1 MKGRNFLQKKIKD
14 SLLLLTLIFVLVI
27 SVSSIYAE
35 DLDNSTNDLAVYN
48 DDDSISIENQDD
60 GYNDVS
66 VISDEN
72 ESSYA
77 DGGIA
82 AESNDDKLGYA
93 TSTSSAYIKFD
104 QEDYTI
110 TEGESVTI
118 TGSLVDSRGNNPGG
132 PDFPL
137 AVYINGHF
145 SGYKDLNSHRITYT
159 VDSSKLV
166 ASDTPYKISFVA
178 EEGPEYSGEYLEGFG
193 GPEVAD
199 SWVFITVNSNTT
211 EPETLTEAYVDYVNG
226 DDANNGASA
235 ETAFKTIG
243 HALSAVEDNAI
254 IHIADG
260 VNYLDDVDVN
270 GLEVLKNV
278 TIIGMGSNSVI
289 DARNSGRIFKITANQ
304 VALSNLIFRNANAAS
319 TSDKRGSALWVSGT
333 TLTINNCQFINNTAG
348 PSGSYGGAINLK
360 ATSTTIKNSIF
371 DGNSAFYTS
380 GGINAESGNALLNIS
395 NTVFTNNAVLSTGW
409 ANGAAICAYGQVI
422 IDRST
427 FYNNQLVEGKN
438 GRSINQYDGNL
449 IITNSILLDGSNS
462 VYLKVPTDTTLA
474 NNWWGNNDTSKDLTP
489 KDLGYTNADVESYLY
504 LNLSTSASNFE
515 VGKPVTIDI
524 KFIPQTT
531 ANLADVE
538 AIVSSEDGTFDE
550 YTVNLVNGIGDVAF
564 TSTKEG
570 LNSISVNV
578 LGITDEIE
586 LTFEEAYP
594 VGQLVDKMVELDSGV
609 VSGNVDYVAVN
620 PWSSSSQ
627 LVYVI
632 PENVTNIKS
641 VIVIINDYSGSGS
654 QSYGLYSNVTL
665 NTTNGLEV
673 LAFDTLRMDGFPSFS
688 NDPNVYGVNRHTTR
702 QYSDYQLVF
711 DITDKVSNLNPG
723 DKINI
728 GVTNTK
734 ISDLQFDGRI
744 KLISLL
750 FAYDDGDEDNYTYWF
765 NVGQLW
771 TQGSESFNIDTSGY
785 SGKDNNITIT
795 SVGLSSQIGA
805 FKINN
810 VNAQPDSAVGG
821 NYYLYMKWDN
831 IAPIFNKGQD
841 TSFFFTCSDQGL
853 YTPSFKANVILLVAT
868 ELENE
873 PVLTEVYVDYA
884 KGSDSYLG
892 TTASAPFKTI
902 AHALSVVGDNAI
914 IHVADGVNYL
924 DDADVNGLNILK
936 NVTIIGM
943 GNNVVI
949 DARNAGRIFKI
960 NADQVALSNLIFT
973 NANTAS
979 ASDKRGA
986 ALWVNGTTLTI
997 DNCQFINNTAGPSS
1011 SYGGAITLK
1020 ASNTTISNSQF
1031 DGNTAYYTGAAV
1043 NAEKGNIYL
1052 AIDNCVFM
1060 NNQVTNVASNWANG
1074 AGICAY
1080 ETTVIRNSIFFN
1092 NTAKNGKSVY
1102 KYAGDLIIED
1112 SIILDGI
1119 NSVFIYNASA
1129 TQTQLKNNWWGNNDT
1144 TKDSTPKD
1152 LGYTNVDVESYLYL
1166 NLTMYSKGLDV
1177 GDVATVNINL
1187 FTNEGVNTNV
1197 MDLPVTFVAVN
1208 GTLNK
1213 DSITL
1218 VNGRDGEV
1226 EYTITGVGNN
1236 SVTVDILGIKETISL
1251 TPECVISTEV
1261 VYVDYE
1267 HGSNSNSGTSW
1278 DNAVKTIEKAMKLVD
1293 NNGIIYV
1300 ANGVVYLAD
1309 STPAAG
1315 IAINK
1320 NVNIIGESI
1329 NAVISGNNAKR
1340 IFNVNNGYTLTICN
1354 LTLTEGYSTAQGGA
1368 IFVANGGAINISDSV
1383 ISNSRANSAGGAIGA
1398 TQGYI
1403 NNINNVTFINN
1414 YAGNMGGAIGISSG
1428 SATNSAITI
1437 GDNNKFINNSA
1448 SNVGSAIGSGNPPI
1462 TIGKN
1467 NLFDS
1472 NKGLTSNGKGTVGSN
1487 KISLGTGNVFINNYA
1502 AQGGALFAHYNS
1514 GSATG
1519 SYCFFINNTDAS
1531 GYTLRQYGNKANS
1544 FTLENCYWGTNTPDF
1559 NTIFNKAFYH
1569 NAYLVLDVSPDKTEV
1584 PLGDSAVITIDIT
1597 KNQNNQLV
1605 DVDSL
1610 PANVPLTFTVVNGN
1624 VAPESAVL
1632 VKGIASTTYTPQS
1645 FGDGSVT
1652 VNLYSVAE
1660 TVNFTAPCPDVE
1672 ISSVTTQWS
1681 NGIFAGV
1688 NNTFTVKLTNNDGI
1702 DVENLVLE
1710 VYSNETG
1717 ELLANYTIDSLA
1729 TGATSIALT
1738 DSTLRPIT
1746 EETVWP
1752 EAQNHKIKFTFNLK
1766 YAGEIISTV
1775 SADKI
1780 LAYNGYFNQSYAY
1793 GGHDNIINRNY
1804 TINGDIIVATH
1815 DASYYADQF
1824 TRFRNETWN
1833 IETPEG
1839 AEIVKVLLY
1848 FAYNWDTSYY
1858 PNGWNLTFNNR
1869 DILNQ
1874 NISYEMD
1881 RGNLGYY
1888 GSYNYGLVVFDV
1900 TELYNVNDINSF
1912 VINKTGN
1919 CALYPSTLFVL
1930 YNVTD
1935 SDSIIDVY
1943 FSDVCDVFY
1952 PYYNKLGYDELLK
1965 TVINFNDIDLTNL
1978 DSATL
1983 YAFGGSGGYNDADLS
1998 FNDLYV
2004 SDAYP
2009 SSSDKECCPY
2019 IFNVTSGI
2027 SQNNVAMF
2035 ITSPS
2040 SSTVVA
2046 YQQVLVVSKKLT
2058 PTAISTDIVNGSEIF
2073 VGDNLDVAVSV
2084 DPKVNGTYSLW
2095 IDGVLIT
2102 DYGVLTVVDGEGSFI
2117 ILAEDLTIGDHNI
2130 TVQFD
2135 GNGYYKASENATY
2148 AITVSKVTNYEMLLD
2163 AGNSTP
2169 LGSAINI
2176 TVTLPT
2182 DANGG
2187 TVFVSIDGV
2196 NYTATVVDG
2205 SAVIVGP
2212 DNLASGNYTF
2222 TVTYTGDEKYASI
2235 DNITTVSIAES
2246 AEVVIGAN
2254 YTVSALDDGFA
2265 VHIIINT
2272 DPAIT
2277 GNLTVKFNGNE
2288 YPVEVVN
2295 GTANFTSMKVYS
2307 NNYTTD
2313 IIYPG
2318 SEIYKN
2324 SSTTINAVVKASKV
2338 SRVNDFNFYY
2348 YNNDM
2353 GSDSEKGISIIKVVD
2368 TDGNPIKKATVT
2380 ITIMDR
2386 YKLKVKTDANGIAK
2400 FTKAYKPGTY
2410 TVTATHDN
2418 KVTKLGNLVLK
2429 SVVNVPKVTTVKKS
2443 AKSTTLK
2450 ITLKG
2455 TGPIKG
2461 KTVVVNFMKKN
2472 YRVTTNSNGVALFK
2486 FTPDMVAKLGVGK
2499 TYKVR
2504 VTYRMDS
2511 VAQSIKIAK

>member
-1 MKGRNFLQKKIKD
+1 M
-14 SLLLLTLIFVLVI
+14 
-27 SVSSIYAE
+27 
-35 DLDNSTNDLAVYN
+35 
-48 DDDSISIENQDD
+48 
-60 GYNDVS
+60 
-66 VISDEN
+66 
-72 ESSYA
+72 
-77 DGGIA
+77 
-82 AESNDDKLGYA
+82 
-93 TSTSSAYIKFD
+93 
-104 QEDYTI
+104 
-110 TEGESVTI
+110 
-118 TGSLVDSRGNNPGG
+118 
-132 PDFPL
+132 
-137 AVYINGHF
+137 
-145 SGYKDLNSHRITYT
+145 
-159 VDSSKLV
+159 
-166 ASDTPYKISFVA
+166 
-178 EEGPEYSGEYLEGFG
+178 
-193 GPEVAD
+193 
-199 SWVFITVNSNTT
+199 
-211 EPETLTEAYVDYVNG
+211 
-226 DDANNGASA
+226 
-235 ETAFKTIG
+235 
-243 HALSAVEDNAI
+243 
-254 IHIADG
+254 
-260 VNYLDDVDVN
+260 
-270 GLEVLKNV
+270 
-278 TIIGMGSNSVI
+278 
-289 DARNSGRIFKITANQ
+289 
-304 VALSNLIFRNANAAS
+304 
-319 TSDKRGSALWVSGT
+319 
-333 TLTINNCQFINNTAG
+333 
-348 PSGSYGGAINLK
+348 
-360 ATSTTIKNSIF
+360 
-371 DGNSAFYTS
+371 
-380 GGINAESGNALLNIS
+380 
-395 NTVFTNNAVLSTGW
+395 
-409 ANGAAICAYGQVI
+409 
-422 IDRST
+422 
-427 FYNNQLVEGKN
+427 
-438 GRSINQYDGNL
+438 
-449 IITNSILLDGSNS
+449 
-462 VYLKVPTDTTLA
+462 
-474 NNWWGNNDTSKDLTP
+474 
-489 KDLGYTNADVESYLY
+489 
-504 LNLSTSASNFE
+504 
-515 VGKPVTIDI
+515 
-524 KFIPQTT
+524 
-531 ANLADVE
+531 
-538 AIVSSEDGTFDE
+538 
-550 YTVNLVNGIGDVAF
+550 
-564 TSTKEG
+564 
-570 LNSISVNV
+570 
-578 LGITDEIE
+578 
-586 LTFEEAYP
+586 
-594 VGQLVDKMVELDSGV
+594 
-609 VSGNVDYVAVN
+609 
-620 PWSSSSQ
+620 
-627 LVYVI
+627 
-632 PENVTNIKS
+632 
-641 VIVIINDYSGSGS
+641 
-654 QSYGLYSNVTL
+654 
-665 NTTNGLEV
+665 
-673 LAFDTLRMDGFPSFS
+673 
-688 NDPNVYGVNRHTTR
+688 
-702 QYSDYQLVF
+702 
-711 DITDKVSNLNPG
+711 
-723 DKINI
+723 
-728 GVTNTK
+728 
-734 ISDLQFDGRI
+734 
-744 KLISLL
+744 
-750 FAYDDGDEDNYTYWF
+750 
-765 NVGQLW
+765 
-771 TQGSESFNIDTSGY
+771 
-785 SGKDNNITIT
+785 
-795 SVGLSSQIGA
+795 
-805 FKINN
+805 
-810 VNAQPDSAVGG
+810 
-821 NYYLYMKWDN
+821 
-831 IAPIFNKGQD
+831 
-841 TSFFFTCSDQGL
+841 
-853 YTPSFKANVILLVAT
+853 
-868 ELENE
+868 
-873 PVLTEVYVDYA
+873 
-884 KGSDSYLG
+884 
-892 TTASAPFKTI
+892 
-902 AHALSVVGDNAI
+902 
-914 IHVADGVNYL
+914 
-924 DDADVNGLNILK
+924 
-936 NVTIIGM
+936 
-943 GNNVVI
+943 
-949 DARNAGRIFKI
+949 
-960 NADQVALSNLIFT
+960 
-973 NANTAS
+973 
-979 ASDKRGA
+979 
-986 ALWVNGTTLTI
+986 
-997 DNCQFINNTAGPSS
+997 
-1011 SYGGAITLK
+1011 
-1020 ASNTTISNSQF
+1020 
-1031 DGNTAYYTGAAV
+1031 
-1043 NAEKGNIYL
+1043 
-1052 AIDNCVFM
+1052 
-1060 NNQVTNVASNWANG
+1060 
-1074 AGICAY
+1074 
-1080 ETTVIRNSIFFN
+1080 
-1092 NTAKNGKSVY
+1092 
-1102 KYAGDLIIED
+1102 
-1112 SIILDGI
+1112 
-1119 NSVFIYNASA
+1119 
-1129 TQTQLKNNWWGNNDT
+1129 
-1144 TKDSTPKD
+1144 
-1152 LGYTNVDVESYLYL
+1152 
-1166 NLTMYSKGLDV
+1166 
-1177 GDVATVNINL
+1177 
-1187 FTNEGVNTNV
+1187 
-1197 MDLPVTFVAVN
+1197 
-1208 GTLNK
+1208 
-1213 DSITL
+1213 
-1218 VNGRDGEV
+1218 
-1226 EYTITGVGNN
+1226 
-1236 SVTVDILGIKETISL
+1236 
-1251 TPECVISTEV
+1251 
-1261 VYVDYE
+1261 
-1267 HGSNSNSGTSW
+1267 
-1278 DNAVKTIEKAMKLVD
+1278 
-1293 NNGIIYV
+1293 
-1300 ANGVVYLAD
+1300 
-1309 STPAAG
+1309 
-1315 IAINK
+1315 
-1320 NVNIIGESI
+1320 
-1329 NAVISGNNAKR
+1329 
-1340 IFNVNNGYTLTICN
+1340 
-1354 LTLTEGYSTAQGGA
+1354 
-1368 IFVANGGAINISDSV
+1368 
-1383 ISNSRANSAGGAIGA
+1383 
-1398 TQGYI
+1398 
-1403 NNINNVTFINN
+1403 
-1414 YAGNMGGAIGISSG
+1414 
-1428 SATNSAITI
+1428 
-1437 GDNNKFINNSA
+1437 
-1448 SNVGSAIGSGNPPI
+1448 
-1462 TIGKN
+1462 
-1467 NLFDS
+1467 
-1472 NKGLTSNGKGTVGSN
+1472 
-1487 KISLGTGNVFINNYA
+1487 
-1502 AQGGALFAHYNS
+1502 
-1514 GSATG
+1514 
-1519 SYCFFINNTDAS
+1519 
-1531 GYTLRQYGNKANS
+1531 
-1544 FTLENCYWGTNTPDF
+1544 ENCYWGTNTPDF

-1569 NAYLVLDVSPDKTEV
+1569 NAYLVLDVSADKTEV

-1624 VAPESAVL
+1624 VAPESTVL

-1688 NNTFTVKLTNNDGI
+1688 NNTFTVKLTNNDGS

-1738 DSTLRPIT
+1738 DPTLRPIT

-1780 LAYNGYFNQSYAY
+1780 LAYDGYFNQSYAY

-1930 YNVTD
+1930 YNMTD

-2084 DPKVNGTYSLW
+2084 DPDVNGTYSLW

-2169 LGSAINI
+2169 LGSAVNI

-2410 TVTATHDN
+2410 TVTARHNN

-2429 SVVNVPKVTTVKKS
+2429 SVVSFSKLTTVKKS
-2443 AKSTTLK
+2443 AKTTSVK
-2450 ITLKG
+2450 IILKG

-2461 KTVVVNFMKKN
+2461 KIVVVNFMKKN
-2472 YRVTTNSNGVALFK
+2472 YRVKTDSSSVALFK
-2486 FTPDMVAKLGVGK
+2486 LTKSMVEKLGVGK
-2499 TYKVR
+2499 TYKIR
-2504 VTYRMDS
+2504 ATYRMDS
-2511 VAQSIKIAK
+2511 VAQSIQILK